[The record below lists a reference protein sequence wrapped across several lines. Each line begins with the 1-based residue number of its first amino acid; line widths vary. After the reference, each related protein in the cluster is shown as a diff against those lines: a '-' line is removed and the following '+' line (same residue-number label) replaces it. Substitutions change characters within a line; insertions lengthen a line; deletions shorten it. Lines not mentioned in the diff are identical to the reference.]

1 MCGPGGRPA
10 TPSKSTLAAS
20 SDSLL
25 VLDEI
30 GQADPR
36 EIGQTIYMIA
46 NSRGKERLTKAMAI
60 RSAFKWR
67 TLVLSTGET
76 TVAARLSE
84 NALRGGRQGARAGH
98 LVRAIDISAAN
109 RTYGVF
115 DDPGYDFDP
124 ETFADRMKTAS
135 SRFYG
140 TLGPEFVRQ
149 LLDRGITPEAIS
161 EKIDAFTTKAL
172 DGVNDASGQVKRVAQ
187 RLGLVVAASEL
198 AAGLGLVPWEKD
210 VPAADGV
217 TLFKSWLSARGGAG
231 QIEDKQMLAQVQQFF
246 EMHGES
252 RFDSLDDPPKNAF
265 TGLEIREKPS
275 PQRAGYREGEGEDRR
290 WYAFPQV
297 WRSEICAGHD
307 HREVA
312 RLLVRLKIMEK
323 GDGKN
328 LMKQVRIGPGS
339 RPRFYVVTPK
349 IFEGWSD
356 LDARNG
362 VDKDDE

>member
-30 GQADPR
+30 GQAEPR

-172 DGVNDASGQVKRVAQ
+172 DGVNDA
-187 RLGLVVAASEL
+187 
-198 AAGLGLVPWEKD
+198 
-210 VPAADGV
+210 
-217 TLFKSWLSARGGAG
+217 
-231 QIEDKQMLAQVQQFF
+231 
-246 EMHGES
+246 
-252 RFDSLDDPPKNAF
+252 
-265 TGLEIREKPS
+265 
-275 PQRAGYREGEGEDRR
+275 Y
-290 WYAFPQV
+290 
-297 WRSEICAGHD
+297 
-307 HREVA
+307 
-312 RLLVRLKIMEK
+312 
-323 GDGKN
+323 
-328 LMKQVRIGPGS
+328 QVR
-339 RPRFYVVTPK
+339 
-349 IFEGWSD
+349 
-356 LDARNG
+356 
-362 VDKDDE
+362 